1 MENGQMMVSAKAAPR
16 ALAGFTLIEL
26 MVVVAIIGILA
37 SIALPS
43 YLEHVRKGRRAG
55 GTACLL
61 QAAQQM
67 ERFYTTRLAY
77 NADGTPEVFTC
88 DADVSRFYRVEPVT
102 SSLEARAFLLTAT
115 PQGSQAD
122 DRCGTLSID
131 QAGNRLPATDGCW

>member
-1 MENGQMMVSAKAAPR
+1 MMVSAKAAPR

-43 YLEHVRKGRRAG
+43 YLEHVRKGRRAA

-67 ERFYTTRLAY
+67 ERFYTTALAY
-77 NADGTPEVFTC
+77 DADDSPTVFTC
-88 DADVSRFYRVEPVT
+88 DADASRFYTVSVDTE
-102 SSLEARAFLLTAT
+102 SLASRTYLLIAT
-115 PQGSQAD
+115 PQGSQAS
-122 DRCGTLSID
+122 DRCGNLSID
-131 QAGNRLPATDGCW
+131 QAGNRLPTTQGCW

>member
-1 MENGQMMVSAKAAPR
+1 MMVSAKTAPR
-16 ALAGFTLIEL
+16 LLAGFTLIEL

-67 ERFYTTRLAY
+67 ERFYTTALAY
-77 NADGTPEVFTC
+77 DADGSPTVFTC
-88 DADVSRFYRVEPVT
+88 DADVNRFYRVDVDPDSV
-102 SSLEARAFLLTAT
+102 EARAFLLTAT

-122 DRCGTLSID
+122 DRCGILSID
-131 QAGNRLPATDGCW
+131 QAGNRLPTTQGCW